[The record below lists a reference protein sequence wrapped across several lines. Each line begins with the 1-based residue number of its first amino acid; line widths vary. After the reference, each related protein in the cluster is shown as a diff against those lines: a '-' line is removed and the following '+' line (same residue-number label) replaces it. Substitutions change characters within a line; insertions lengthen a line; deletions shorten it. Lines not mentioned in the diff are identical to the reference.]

1 MQLVV
6 SDYTFL
12 NVIGRKKGEM
22 PFLYGIQ
29 WKMSELYNDDVNNS
43 EKQLN
48 EDGGKAENI
57 VRLADDT
64 GYEMDFLV
72 LDTVEYEYEQYDVL
86 VPATKADSED
96 YAQVLILRKE
106 FDISSPSAYSVV
118 MDREITSKVFE
129 IFKEMHGN
137 KDLFTS

>member
-1 MQLVV
+1 
-6 SDYTFL
+6 
-12 NVIGRKKGEM
+12 
-22 PFLYGIQ
+22 
-29 WKMSELYNDDVNNS
+29 MSVLYNDDVNNDGNTPGND
-43 EKQLN
+43 N
-48 EDGGKAENI
+48 ENQNNI

-86 VPATKADSED
+86 VPVTKADDND

-137 KDLFTS
+137 KDLFTD

>member
-1 MQLVV
+1 
-6 SDYTFL
+6 
-12 NVIGRKKGEM
+12 
-22 PFLYGIQ
+22 
-29 WKMSELYNDDVNNS
+29 MSVLYNDDVNIG
-43 EKQLN
+43 EN
-48 EDGGKAENI
+48 ETENGGYDQENI

-86 VPATKADSED
+86 VPVTKADEND

-137 KDLFTS
+137 KDLFTD